1 MPVDVVFFG
10 AHPDDV
16 EWGLGGTA
24 LLLRGKLSFAIVDL
38 TDGEMGSRGTPD
50 ERKVEA
56 AAAADFLG
64 ACARESL
71 HLPDCALTDT
81 PENRRRI
88 AGVVRRLRPRMVLAP
103 YWQDRHPDHAAAGKL
118 VRNSPLYCTLKKS
131 DDPNPPHK
139 PAAFLFYPLHNL
151 ERPSFVVDTSEV
163 FERKLDLVRIHRS
176 QFSKTAQEFG
186 VLAHGVGDYLFG
198 LESRDRYMGSLI
210 GARFGE
216 ALVAD
221 QPIAL
226 GNIGDIVALLENPGL
241 CSKILALPG

>member
-1 MPVDVVFFG
+1 MPVDVVLFG

-16 EWGLGGTA
+16 EWGVGGTV
-24 LLLRGKLSFAIVDL
+24 LLMRGKLSCAVIDL
-38 TDGEMGSRGTPD
+38 TDGEMGSRGTPA

-64 ACARESL
+64 AVSRESL
-71 HLPDCALTDT
+71 HLPDCALADT
-81 PENRRRI
+81 PENRRLV
-88 AGVVRRLRPRMVLAP
+88 AGVVRRLRPRVVLAP
-103 YWQDRHPDHAAAGKL
+103 YWQDRHPDHAAAGQL

-139 PAAFLFYPLHNL
+139 PAAFLFYPLNNL
-151 ERPSFVVDTSEV
+151 QPPSFVVDTSEI
-163 FERKLDLVRIHRS
+163 FQRKLDLVRIHRS

-186 VLAHGVGDYLFG
+186 VLAHGVSDYLFG

-216 ALVAD
+216 ALIAD

-226 GNIGDIVALLENPGL
+226 RDLAALPALLP
-241 CSKILALPG
+241 SS